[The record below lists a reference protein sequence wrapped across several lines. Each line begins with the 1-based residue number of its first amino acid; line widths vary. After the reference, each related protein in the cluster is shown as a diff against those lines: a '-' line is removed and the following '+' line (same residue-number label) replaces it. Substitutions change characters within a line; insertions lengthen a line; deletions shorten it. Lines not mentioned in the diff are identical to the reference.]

1 MADMKLTVTVAALA
15 AVFMPSQAGAADLDR
30 ASKQQ
35 IECGGYA
42 SVAVGVA
49 DGAAGARVAR
59 FSNFSLPHQFR
70 ADFGPHYR
78 VTFYDPDLNCG
89 SKHKKRSRKKY

>member
-1 MADMKLTVTVAALA
+1 MAITKQIAVVAALA
-15 AVFMPSQAGAADLDR
+15 AFTMSSPANAADLE
-30 ASKQQ
+30 
-35 IECGGYA
+35 IECGGYV

-59 FSNFSLPHQFR
+59 FSNFSMPHQFR

-78 VTFYDPDLNCG
+78 VTFYDHNLNCG
-89 SKHKKRSRKKY
+89 SKRKYKKRGRKRN